1 MKAKVNNRWDYDLEK
16 DSSCLDFKKQGDGT
30 FSVIYK
36 KKHYNADVVSVDF
49 KKKMFVLC
57 VNNTNYEVLLTDR
70 HDELLKSLGF
80 SSFDKDVSP
89 SIVSPMPGKVINV
102 LVSESSSFSKGDP
115 LIVLEAMKM
124 ENIIKAEGQGVVG
137 KIKVKT
143 GDVVE
148 KNAVLI
154 SVKKD

>member
-16 DSSCLDFKKQGDGT
+16 DSSGLDLKKQRDGT

-36 KKHYNADVVSVDF
+36 KKHYNANVVSVDF
-49 KKKMFVLC
+49 KKKLFVLC
-57 VNNTNYEVLLTDR
+57 VNNTNYEVLLTDK
-70 HDELLKSLGF
+70 HDELLNSLGLR
-80 SSFDKDVSP
+80 SFDKDVSP
-89 SIVSPMPGKVINV
+89 SIVSPMPGKVVNV
-102 LVSESSSFSKGDP
+102 LTSEGSSFSKGDQ

-124 ENIIKAEGQGVVG
+124 ENIIKAEGQGVVER
-137 KIKVKT
+137 IQVKK

>member
-1 MKAKVNNRWDYDLEK
+1 MLLVLI
-16 DSSCLDFKKQGDGT
+16 L
-30 FSVIYK
+30 
-36 KKHYNADVVSVDF
+36 

-154 SVKKD
+154 SVKKN

>member
-1 MKAKVNNRWDYDLEK
+1 MKAKVNNRWGFDLEK
-16 DSSCLDFKKQGDGT
+16 DSSGLDMKKQRDRT

-36 KKHYNADVVSVDF
+36 KRHYNANVVSVDF
-49 KKKMFVLC
+49 KKKLFVLC
-57 VNNTNYEVLLTDR
+57 INNTNYEVLLTDK
-70 HDELLKSLGF
+70 HDELLNSLGL

-89 SIVSPMPGKVINV
+89 SIVSPMPGKVVNV
-102 LVSESSSFSKGDP
+102 LASEGSSFLKGDP

-124 ENIIKAEGQGVVG
+124 ENIIKAEGQGVIG
-137 KIKVKT
+137 KIQVKE

>member
-1 MKAKVNNRWDYDLEK
+1 MKARVNNRWDYDLEK
-16 DSSCLDFKKQGDGT
+16 DFSCLDFKKQGDGT

-49 KKKMFVLC
+49 KKKVFVLC
-57 VNNTNYEVLLTDR
+57 INNTNYEVLLTDR

-102 LVSESSSFSKGDP
+102 LVSEGSSFSKGDP

-124 ENIIKAEGQGVVG
+124 ENIIRTPTDG
-137 KIKVKT
+137 IVKSI
-143 GDVVE
+143 DVKKSDAVE
-148 KNAVLI
+148 KNQVLI
-154 SVKKD
+154 KFE